1 MADRRFF
8 APPRSLTLAALV
20 EATGAK
26 LSQGADPERSIGDVA
41 ALETAGPDD
50 LSFLDNRA
58 YLEAFRSSRAGT
70 CLVQPKYAEQAPA
83 GMTLLLSEEPYKAYA
98 LAAQAL
104 YPEQAPEPGIS
115 PAAHVDATARLAE
128 GVALAA
134 GVTLGPAVEIGARTN
149 LGANTTVAAGVVVGA
164 DCAIAANV
172 TLSHCLIGDRVRL
185 HPGVRIGQDG
195 FGFAPDP
202 AGHVKVPQLGRVIVH
217 DDVEM
222 GANCT
227 VDRGSGPDTIIG
239 AGCWFDN
246 LVQIAHNVELG
257 RGCIMVAQSGISGS
271 CKLGDFVVVGGQ
283 VGIAGHLSIGSGA
296 RIAAKSGLMR
306 DVAAGDTVGGY
317 PAQPIRDW
325 HRQTASLRRLA
336 GATGKAAGK
345 TTRETQA
352 KGNK

>member
-8 APPRSLTLAALV
+8 ASPRSLTLAALV

-26 LSQGADPERSIGDVA
+26 LSDEADPQRSIADVA
-41 ALETAGPDD
+41 PLDRAGPLD
-50 LSFLDNRA
+50 LSFLDNQA
-58 YLEAFRSSRAGT
+58 YLEAFRISRAGA
-70 CLVQPKYAEQAPA
+70 CLVQPKYADQAPSD
-83 GMTLLLSEEPYKAYA
+83 MTLLLSEEPYKAYA
-98 LAAQAL
+98 LAAQAI
-104 YPEQAPEPGIS
+104 YPEPAPEPGIS
-115 PAAHVDATARLAE
+115 PTAHIDATAKLAE

-134 GVTLGPAVEIGARTN
+134 GVTVGPAVEIGAGSS
-149 LGANTTVAAGVVVGA
+149 LGANTTVAAGVVIGA
-164 DCAIAANV
+164 DCRIAANV
-172 TLSHCLIGDRVRL
+172 TLSNCLIGDRVRL
-185 HPGVRIGQDG
+185 HPGVCIGQDG

-227 VDRGSGPDTIIG
+227 VDRGSGPDTVIG

-246 LVQIAHNVELG
+246 LVQIGHNVEMG
-257 RGCIMVAQSGISGS
+257 RGCIMVSQSGISGS
-271 CKLGDFVVVGGQ
+271 SKLGDFVVVGGQ
-283 VGIAGHLSIGSGA
+283 VGIAGHLTIGSGA

-306 DVAAGDTVGGY
+306 DVAPGETVGGY

-336 GATGKAAGK
+336 SAKGKAQK
-345 TTRETQA
+345 
-352 KGNK
+352 KDKL

>member
-1 MADRRFF
+1 
-8 APPRSLTLAALV
+8 
-20 EATGAK
+20 
-26 LSQGADPERSIGDVA
+26 
-41 ALETAGPDD
+41 
-50 LSFLDNRA
+50 
-58 YLEAFRSSRAGT
+58 
-70 CLVQPKYAEQAPA
+70 
-83 GMTLLLSEEPYKAYA
+83 
-98 LAAQAL
+98 
-104 YPEQAPEPGIS
+104 
-115 PAAHVDATARLAE
+115 
-128 GVALAA
+128 
-134 GVTLGPAVEIGARTN
+134 
-149 LGANTTVAAGVVVGA
+149 VVVGA

-172 TLSHCLIGDRVRL
+172 TLSHCLVGDRVRL

-246 LVQIAHNVELG
+246 LVQIGHNVELG

-271 CKLGDFVVVGGQ
+271 SKLGDFVVVGGQ
-283 VGIAGHLSIGSGA
+283 VGIAGHLTIGSGA
-296 RIAAKSGLMR
+296 SVAAKSGVMR
-306 DVAAGDTVGGY
+306 DVAEGDTVGGY